1 MLDNDSSL
9 TAFERAMI
17 PQVCRPTLTL
27 LKCPN
32 GQGLV
37 LTSSPG
43 AVVDR
48 EHESRA
54 RSGPKPFPGRTD
66 ARGYMITA
74 GHQPTPCVHPTPCPC
89 IMVAATQAI
98 QSRWGQRQADASAG
112 SPQSSWCRRA
122 GGRARARRGRARGQ
136 TRDGYDGGGRR
147 GLRVGWPVA
156 VAYQTSFGCASRRHI
171 ESI

>member
-1 MLDNDSSL
+1 MSPYPNP
-9 TAFERAMI
+9 
-17 PQVCRPTLTL
+17 PQVSKRARAGT
-27 LKCPN
+27 
-32 GQGLV
+32 
-37 LTSSPG
+37 TSSPG

-66 ARGYMITA
+66 ARGSMITA

-122 GGRARARRGRARGQ
+122 GGRCVRTRPCSPWSGARPDAGRVR
-136 TRDGYDGGGRR
+136 
-147 GLRVGWPVA
+147 WWSPVA